1 VTFPTTDSAP
11 VVSVLGSLPAELV
24 REVVDLVDAAT
35 EADAVRPLSEHVA
48 LHLRHGGEGSDR
60 HILLFAPVSP
70 AGSDTAAGS
79 DTDCGS
85 PTGRDAGPSVVGYAH
100 LDPTDVVAGAAVELV
115 VHPAH
120 RGHGY
125 GRLLLAAADAQA
137 PDGRLRLWAH
147 GDHPAARALAASL
160 GFHEG
165 RRLEQWRRSLFSP
178 LPRVELPDGVR
189 LRAFRPGLDDDAWLE
204 LNARAFAGH
213 PEQGS
218 WTADDLH
225 TRMGEAWFD
234 PDGFLLAEE
243 DDRLVAFHWTK
254 VHGGSRPAEGRH
266 AHDPIGEVYVV
277 GVDPAHQGRGLGR
290 AVTIAGLI
298 RLRSQGLPQAMLYVE
313 SDNLAARAT
322 YRRLGFTH
330 WDTDVMFYRESR
342 GDRPATVQL
351 PG

>member
-1 VTFPTTDSAP
+1 VTSSTTGSAP
-11 VVSVLGSLPAELV
+11 GVSVLGTLPADLV
-24 REVVDLVDAAT
+24 TDVLDLVDAAT
-35 EADAVRPLSEHVA
+35 EADGVRPLSEHVM
-48 LHLRHGGEGSDR
+48 LHLRHGGEGPDR
-60 HILLFAPVSP
+60 HLLLTAPS
-70 AGSDTAAGS
+70 TAP
-79 DTDCGS
+79 D
-85 PTGRDAGPSVVGYAH
+85 TGRTVAGYAH

-125 GRLLLAAADAQA
+125 GRVLLTAAAEQA
-137 PDGRLRLWAH
+137 PDRRLRLWAH
-147 GDHPAARALAASL
+147 GDHPAARALAAAL
-160 GFHEG
+160 VFREG

-178 LPRVELPDGVR
+178 LPRVELPAGVR

-234 PDGFLLAEE
+234 PDGFVLAEAG
-243 DDRLVAFHWTK
+243 DRLVAFHWTK
-254 VHGGSRPAEGRH
+254 VHGDSGSTGADGRH

-277 GVDPAHQGRGLGR
+277 GVDPAQQGRGLGR
-290 AVTIAGLI
+290 AVTIAGLV
-298 RLRSQGLPQAMLYVE
+298 RLRALGLPQAMLYVE
-313 SDNLAARAT
+313 SDNHAARAT

-330 WDTDVMFYRESR
+330 WDTDVMFYRESNAGAAGSEAAR
-342 GDRPATVQL
+342 LVTT
-351 PG
+351 